1 MLFLICYF
9 KMLFF
14 FIRMY
19 VIVCTAAYSR
29 DSLDANTL
37 LVRSGL
43 SRDDISFLLYVQQLA
58 WRLCLFIPPLIIEYL
73 SGFPLL
79 VSVFVLC
86 GVNLPQRYGFLK

>member
-1 MLFLICYF
+1 ML
-9 KMLFF
+9 LFF

-58 WRLCLFIPPLIIEYL
+58 WRLCLFTPDNLIL
-73 SGFPLL
+73 FGFPLL
-79 VSVFVLC
+79 VFVFVLC

>member
-1 MLFLICYF
+1 MLFLIYVILKCC
-9 KMLFF
+9 FF

-58 WRLCLFIPPLIIEYL
+58 WRLCLFT
-73 SGFPLL
+73 
-79 VSVFVLC
+79 
-86 GVNLPQRYGFLK
+86 LPTI